1 MRETKNRIWLKVLA
15 PFALLVVILLLL
27 EWYVKAKN
35 VPAWLFVPQHT
46 WFKALVANWGTI
58 WPNFLITL
66 GEILAGYCVAV
77 PFGVLKKMV
86 SHPLTDRGLES
97 FMKDWEKV
105 QNA

>member
-1 MRETKNRIWLKVLA
+1 MTQA
-15 PFALLVVILLLL
+15 ALMGADI
-27 EWYVKAKN
+27 A
-35 VPAWLFVPQHT
+35 T
-46 WFKALVANWGTI
+46 
-58 WPNFLITL
+58 
-66 GEILAGYCVAV
+66 V